1 MSKFKIIVIDIDGVL
16 IQNKLARFFGNGN
29 SLWLGKKPWLK
40 KALFSVVEIVEFLF
54 GIKHIPNKELA
65 DSLNVFRAD
74 NQVSFF
80 IMTDRSLFGL
90 RNTRDQILLDL
101 TASDFI
107 QVRGDNKLQEK
118 WRALKA
124 EKKVAKKNK
133 GRHWIRIIQCEIKKT
148 EKEIIRES
156 MAIKESLK
164 TKANIIFSPVVK
176 PNKDVLSHLIAITKT
191 EDLRKV
197 LVVDNDQNFL
207 EVAKSYE
214 FDTFPKMYFS
224 KEKEA
229 FDAFGFFLERV
240 LKKR

>member
-1 MSKFKIIVIDIDGVL
+1 M
-16 IQNKLARFFGNGN
+16 
-29 SLWLGKKPWLK
+29 
-40 KALFSVVEIVEFLF
+40 F

-124 EKKVAKKNK
+124 EKK
-133 GRHWIRIIQCEIKKT
+133 
-148 EKEIIRES
+148 
-156 MAIKESLK
+156 
-164 TKANIIFSPVVK
+164 
-176 PNKDVLSHLIAITKT
+176 
-191 EDLRKV
+191 
-197 LVVDNDQNFL
+197 
-207 EVAKSYE
+207 
-214 FDTFPKMYFS
+214 
-224 KEKEA
+224 
-229 FDAFGFFLERV
+229 
-240 LKKR
+240 